1 MTFVG
6 YVAMVPLV
14 ASLYITPEVN
24 MDYSGE
30 VSPFN
35 GAPIEDSQAA
45 QTQLVKL
52 SDGSTY
58 DRDTHTFAY
67 TVSDYH
73 EDVTSTV
80 ANGMV
85 VTEPVAIEIPEDM
98 AAKLYS
104 FGKEVTD
111 VDYSNIDTPGSYSLV
126 VTGVESEQ
134 QVLYFD
140 IVNSKT
146 GRITSYKLPNG
157 FSILSVSI
165 DDVTQAPNYSGIID
179 MTREGSYKISYKCTA
194 TGITYNLNL
203 EVDHTP
209 PDVQFEGVN
218 GSIARGP
225 VTITGLQEGDT
236 VKVIFDGEEATAP
249 SNGVMK
255 AVGRYSVTVFDDAEN
270 SVTKEFTIRMYLNIQ
285 GGIFIA
291 LAVIL
296 IVAAFVY
303 MYVSRKKLR
312 VR

>member
-14 ASLYITPEVN
+14 ASLYVTPEVN

-30 VSPFN
+30 VNPFN
-35 GAPIEDSQAA
+35 GAPIEESQSA

-52 SDGSTY
+52 PDGSTY
-58 DRDTHTFAY
+58 DRDAHTFAY
-67 TVSDYH
+67 TVSDYQ
-73 EDVTSTV
+73 EDVTCTV
-80 ANGMV
+80 ANGMATTGTV
-85 VTEPVAIEIPEDM
+85 SIVIPDDM

-126 VTGVESEQ
+126 VTGVESEK

-140 IVNSKT
+140 IVNDKT
-146 GRITSYKLPNG
+146 GRLTSYTLPNG
-157 FSILSVSI
+157 FSIVSVSI
-165 DDVTQAPNYSGIID
+165 DDVTQAPNYSRIID
-179 MTREGSYKISYKCTA
+179 MQKEGRYEISYKCTA
-194 TGITYNLNL
+194 TGITYNLNV

-209 PDVQFEGVN
+209 PDVQFEGVS

-225 VTITGLQEGDT
+225 VKIVGLQDEDT
-236 VKVIFDGEEATAP
+236 VKVIFNGESVSAP
-249 SNGVMK
+249 SNGVIGT
-255 AVGRYSVTVFDDAEN
+255 VGKYTVTVFDDAEN

-296 IVAAFVY
+296 IVAAGVY